1 MNILIRWYRIGLVW
15 YRMGLVW
22 YRHRIWV
29 GYRYMRTRV
38 SKIMGGG
45 GALPACRPIGL
56 VHSLSLFYHFF
67 AFLDLFKGEKD
78 LKTSELFSFLFAGE
92 IS

>member
-38 SKIMGGG
+38 SKIMG
-45 GALPACRPIGL
+45 ALPACRPIGL
-56 VHSLSLFYHFF
+56 VRSLSLFYHFF
-67 AFLDLFKGEKD
+67 AFLDFFKEEKD
-78 LKTSELFSFLFAGE
+78 L
-92 IS
+92 